1 MTTLESLGLLITLTL
16 GGLGMFLVVLTV
28 TFVFAKMVTKPS
40 DFERLGDQAP
50 ENYEYEEEY
59 LESLVH
65 NERKEVFVIEDVE
78 GCILEKDDTR
88 AEEESNS
95 TLTDDTSK
103 LRRIRNVWQSIL
115 TGRLKENIF
124 GSKFIELHG

>member
-1 MTTLESLGLLITLTL
+1 
-16 GGLGMFLVVLTV
+16 MFLVVLTV

-59 LESLVH
+59 LESLV
-65 NERKEVFVIEDVE
+65 ERKEVFVIEDVE

-95 TLTDDTSK
+95 TLTDDRSK
-103 LRRIRNVWQSIL
+103 LRRIRNVWQSIF
-115 TGRLKENIF
+115 TDRLKENIF